1 MSPDKAFVY
10 DFLSVQGGAEKFALQ
25 VAEAMAMD
33 LVVGYADQSAFPPA
47 GLPVPYKAITGYTS
61 VFGWHAL
68 KAMLAFRR
76 HGECLRSYDTVV
88 FSGFYAPVAVRHR
101 AGKRNLYY
109 CHTPPR
115 FAYDLE
121 DFYLDQMSPLQR
133 PVARGLFG
141 LIRRNYEAAIARMD
155 GIAAN
160 SANVAQR
167 LSDYL
172 GIEGVE
178 VIHPPVETGVFRWLD
193 AGDYYLST
201 ARLEPYKRVELVVR
215 AFMEMPNRQ
224 LVVASGGSELPAL
237 KQLAAGY
244 GNIRFTGWQ
253 SEQQLRELIGRCAA
267 TVYVPVDEDFGLSP
281 VESMAAGKPVIGVA
295 EGGLLET
302 VQQGETGFLINKDHF
317 SQGDTAVHAICEA
330 VATLSLADIQGM
342 RAACEQQAKAFD
354 VKIFNRKFRDFI

>member
-1 MSPDKAFVY
+1 
-10 DFLSVQGGAEKFALQ
+10 
-25 VAEAMAMD
+25 
-33 LVVGYADQSAFPPA
+33 
-47 GLPVPYKAITGYTS
+47 
-61 VFGWHAL
+61 
-68 KAMLAFRR
+68 
-76 HGECLRSYDTVV
+76 
-88 FSGFYAPVAVRHR
+88 
-101 AGKRNLYY
+101 
-109 CHTPPR
+109 
-115 FAYDLE
+115 
-121 DFYLDQMSPLQR
+121 
-133 PVARGLFG
+133 
-141 LIRRNYEAAIARMD
+141 MD